1 MSERKTDFVLEFYS
15 EEIPAKMQ
23 SVAAAQL
30 AKKMG
35 DFLANH
41 GVEDA
46 QLDSY
51 VAPRHLALLG
61 RNLPINLPPRNEE
74 KKGPRIDAPDKAIAG
89 FLRANNLPSTDG
101 LLIRDDPKGKFYVLE
116 INQQGR
122 VLADALA
129 EFLPELVAGFSWPKS
144 MRWGADKL
152 RWVRPLRSILC
163 RFDGAIVDFEI
174 GGIKSCGVS
183 YGHRFMAPDALEIAH
198 ADDYLGVLEHNFVIA
213 DAGVRAAMIVEE
225 ATKLARSVGAELV
238 EDDALVSEIAGL
250 VSWPVP
256 LLGRIDAEFMDMPE
270 EVLVSV
276 MRTHQKYLALREAGG
291 DGDGQLAPYF
301 IIIADIK
308 TADEGA
314 AIRDGN
320 ERVLRARLSDGRFYW
335 QQDFDTDWKT
345 RLPELDKV
353 IFYAKLGLL
362 GDEKFGT
369 LGQKSQRIEKLAGRC
384 AAAFKADKTA
394 AQQAAALAKTDLLSG
409 MVYEFPEL
417 QGIMGGYYASAK
429 KGELDKE
436 GKAIYDHY
444 KPLGP
449 NDNIPATPEG
459 CVVALA
465 DKIDT
470 LMGFWLVNEK
480 PTGSKDPYALR
491 RAALGVIRIIL
502 ESETPLPLLPL
513 FVAATNE
520 HFNNSPVGKR
530 TFAKA
535 SGDLDYIKNTYKDLL
550 GFIIDRLKIYLR
562 DAQQSISPDIV
573 QAVFSTP
580 TTHLIAE
587 YHDIFALVQRATK
600 LQDFINS
607 EAGGNMLAAY
617 NRVTGILDDGDLQDT
632 MLDEKLYKQP
642 KIKKALVNLLKK
654 EIVLED
660 ARKAEKALAKALKE
674 LLKESEK
681 ITQSIEAYTDY
692 LNQLAALRPI
702 VDTFFEKVRVNDEKD
717 RIIRNNRLALLKK
730 LRDAMNNVGQLAAIE
745 KR

>member
-35 DFLANH
+35 DFLASH

-89 FLRANNLPSTDG
+89 FLRANNLSSTDG

-225 ATKLARSVGAELV
+225 ATKLARSVGAVLV

-291 DGDGQLAPYF
+291 DGQLAPYF

-345 RLPELDKV
+345 RQPELDKV
-353 IFYAKLGLL
+353 IFHAKLGSL
-362 GDEKFGT
+362 K
-369 LGQKSQRIEKLAGRC
+369 QKTERMENLAGLC
-384 AAAFKADKTA
+384 AAAFEADKKT

-417 QGIMGGYYASAK
+417 QGIMGGYYAAAK
-429 KGELDKE
+429 KGELDE
-436 GKAIYDHY
+436 LGKAIYDHY

-449 NDNIPATPEG
+449 NDNIPTTPAG

-470 LMGFWLVNEK
+470 LAGFWLIDEK

-502 ESETPLPLLPL
+502 ERETPLPLLPL
-513 FVAATNE
+513 LREAMKRY
-520 HFNNSPVGKR
+520 GKK
-530 TFAKA
+530 T
-535 SGDLDYIKNTYKDLL
+535 SEEITEDLL

-562 DAQQSISPDIV
+562 DTQSGITHDVVQAIFSTTTTQRDDIV
-573 QAVFSTP
+573 V
-580 TTHLIAE
+580 
-587 YHDIFALVQRATK
+587 LVQRATQ
-600 LQDFINS
+600 LQDFVNS

-617 NRVTGILDDGDLQDT
+617 NRATGILEDSDLQDT
-632 MLDEKLYKQP
+632 MLDEKLYETP
-642 KIKKALVNLLKK
+642 
-654 EIVLED
+654 E
-660 ARKAEKALAKALKE
+660 EKALADALDK
-674 LLKESEK
+674 LPEK
-681 ITQSIEAYTDY
+681 IEPSLAAYTDY
-692 LNQLAALRPI
+692 LNQLATLRQP
-702 VDTFFEKVRVNDEKD
+702 VDVFFEAVMVNDD
-717 RIIRNNRLALLKK
+717 DDSIRNNRLALLKK

>member
-225 ATKLARSVGAELV
+225 ATKLARSVGAVLV

-256 LLGRIDAEFMDMPE
+256 LLGRIDTEFMDMPE

-291 DGDGQLAPYF
+291 DGKLAPYF
-301 IIIADIK
+301 IIIC
-308 TADEGA
+308 
-314 AIRDGN
+314 R
-320 ERVLRARLSDGRFYW
+320 Y
-335 QQDFDTDWKT
+335 
-345 RLPELDKV
+345 
-353 IFYAKLGLL
+353 
-362 GDEKFGT
+362 
-369 LGQKSQRIEKLAGRC
+369 
-384 AAAFKADKTA
+384 
-394 AQQAAALAKTDLLSG
+394 
-409 MVYEFPEL
+409 
-417 QGIMGGYYASAK
+417 
-429 KGELDKE
+429 
-436 GKAIYDHY
+436 
-444 KPLGP
+444 
-449 NDNIPATPEG
+449 
-459 CVVALA
+459 
-465 DKIDT
+465 
-470 LMGFWLVNEK
+470 
-480 PTGSKDPYALR
+480 
-491 RAALGVIRIIL
+491 
-502 ESETPLPLLPL
+502 
-513 FVAATNE
+513 
-520 HFNNSPVGKR
+520 
-530 TFAKA
+530 
-535 SGDLDYIKNTYKDLL
+535 
-550 GFIIDRLKIYLR
+550 
-562 DAQQSISPDIV
+562 
-573 QAVFSTP
+573 
-580 TTHLIAE
+580 
-587 YHDIFALVQRATK
+587 
-600 LQDFINS
+600 
-607 EAGGNMLAAY
+607 
-617 NRVTGILDDGDLQDT
+617 
-632 MLDEKLYKQP
+632 
-642 KIKKALVNLLKK
+642 
-654 EIVLED
+654 
-660 ARKAEKALAKALKE
+660 
-674 LLKESEK
+674 
-681 ITQSIEAYTDY
+681 
-692 LNQLAALRPI
+692 
-702 VDTFFEKVRVNDEKD
+702 
-717 RIIRNNRLALLKK
+717 
-730 LRDAMNNVGQLAAIE
+730 
-745 KR
+745 

>member
-35 DFLANH
+35 DFLASH

-225 ATKLARSVGAELV
+225 ATKLARSVGAVLV

-291 DGDGQLAPYF
+291 DGKLAPYF

-345 RLPELDKV
+345 RQPELDKV
-353 IFYAKLGLL
+353 IFHAKLGSL
-362 GDEKFGT
+362 K
-369 LGQKSQRIEKLAGRC
+369 QKTERMTNLAGLC
-384 AAAFKADKTA
+384 AAAFKADKKT

-429 KGELDKE
+429 KGELDKV

-449 NDNIPATPEG
+449 NDNIPTTPEG

-470 LMGFWLVNEK
+470 LAGFWLIDEK

-502 ESETPLPLLPL
+502 ERETRLPLLPL
-513 FVAATNE
+513 LLEAM
-520 HFNNSPVGKR
+520 KR
-530 TFAKA
+530 YDKKTSEDIAE
-535 SGDLDYIKNTYKDLL
+535 DLL

-562 DAQQSISPDIV
+562 DTQSGITHDIV
-573 QAVFSTP
+573 QAIFSH
-580 TTHLIAE
+580 TTTQRD
-587 YHDIFALVQRATK
+587 DIVVLVQRATQ
-600 LQDFINS
+600 LQDFVNS

-617 NRVTGILDDGDLQDT
+617 NRATGILEDSDLQDT
-632 MLDEKLYKQP
+632 MLDEKLYETP
-642 KIKKALVNLLKK
+642 
-654 EIVLED
+654 E
-660 ARKAEKALAKALKE
+660 EKALADALDK
-674 LLKESEK
+674 LPEK
-681 ITQSIEAYTDY
+681 IEPSLAAYSDY
-692 LNQLAALRPI
+692 LNQLATLRPI
-702 VDTFFEKVRVNDEKD
+702 VDTFFENVRVNDD
-717 RIIRNNRLALLKK
+717 DDSIRNNRLALLKK

>member
-35 DFLANH
+35 DFLASH

-89 FLRANNLPSTDG
+89 FLRANGLPSTDG

-116 INQQGR
+116 VTQQG
-122 VLADALA
+122 VPMADALA

-174 GGIKSCGVS
+174 GGIKSVGVS
-183 YGHRFMAPDALEIAH
+183 YGHRFMAADALEIAH
-198 ADDYLGVLEHNFVIA
+198 ADDYLGTLERHFVVA
-213 DAGVRAAMIVEE
+213 DSGVRAAMIAEE
-225 ATKLARSVGAELV
+225 ASQLAHSVGAVLV
-238 EDDALVSEIAGL
+238 EDNALVSEIAGL

-276 MRTHQKYLALREAGG
+276 MRSQQKYLALREVGGGNSKDKGGG
-291 DGDGQLAPYF
+291 DGKLAPYF

-314 AIRDGN
+314 AICAGN
-320 ERVLRARLSDGRFYW
+320 ERVLRARLADGRFYW
-335 QQDFDTDWKT
+335 QQDCKVTLES
-345 RLPELDKV
+345 RLPKLDQV
-353 IFYAKLGLL
+353 IFHAKLGLL
-362 GDEKFGT
+362 GDKT
-369 LGQKSQRIEKLAGRC
+369 KRMTNLAGLC
-384 AAAFKADKTA
+384 AAAFKADKA
-394 AQQAAALAKTDLLSG
+394 VVQQAAALAKVDLLSG

-429 KGELDKE
+429 IGKLDKL

-470 LMGFWLVNEK
+470 LAGFWLIDEK

-502 ESETPLPLLPL
+502 ENETPLPLLPL
-513 FVAATNE
+513 LREAM
-520 HFNNSPVGKR
+520 KR
-530 TFAKA
+530 YDKKT
-535 SGDLDYIKNTYKDLL
+535 SEEITEDLL

-562 DAQQSISPDIV
+562 DAQQSIRHDIV

-587 YHDIFALVQRATK
+587 YDDIVVLVQRATQ
-600 LQDFINS
+600 LQDFVNS

-617 NRVTGILDDGDLQDT
+617 NRATGILEDGDLQDT
-632 MLDEKLYKQP
+632 VLDEKLYGTP
-642 KIKKALVNLLKK
+642 
-654 EIVLED
+654 EE
-660 ARKAEKALAKALKE
+660 KE
-674 LLKESEK
+674 LADALDKLPKNPQEN
-681 ITQSIEAYTDY
+681 TQSIAAYTAY
-692 LNQLAALRPI
+692 LKQLAALRPL
-702 VDTFFEKVRVNDEKD
+702 VDAFFEAVMVNVEDEK
-717 RIIRNNRLALLKK
+717 IRNNRLALLKK
-730 LRDAMNNVGQLAAIE
+730 LRDAMNYVGQLSAIE